1 MEDKIKVVFVDI
13 DGVLN
18 DYKTN
23 EYTPDGYVG
32 IDSDKVEVLSILC
45 KELNLKIVLSSSWR
59 KEIVNKTLDGLYAL
73 SKFSEYNL
81 DIYGSTSFDG
91 SISDAKRATQIKA
104 WLDEHP
110 EVEDYIILDDEQF
123 NVSSKEYK
131 DLMNRFIYTNQSHRY
146 GMVYARGIFE
156 SRALYAAKPTE
167 LLTKA
172 LEIIDSVSEE
182 KGYITKVE
190 EQ

>member
-32 IDSDKVEVLSILC
+32 IDSDKVEMLSILC
-45 KELNLKIVLSSSWR
+45 KELDLKIVLSSSWR
-59 KEIVNKTLDGLYAL
+59 KEIVNKSVDGLYAL

-104 WLDEHP
+104 WLDTHQ

-123 NVSSKEYK
+123 NVSSEGYK

-172 LEIIDSVSEE
+172 LEIIDRVSEE
-182 KGYITKVE
+182 KGYITKE
-190 EQ
+190 EE

>member
-32 IDSDKVEVLSILC
+32 IDSDKVEMLSILC
-45 KELNLKIVLSSSWR
+45 KELDLKIVMSSSWR
-59 KEIVNKTLDGLYAL
+59 KEIVNKTIDGLYAL

-123 NVSSKEYK
+123 NISSKEYK

-172 LEIIDSVSEE
+172 LEIIDRVSEE
-182 KGYITKVE
+182 KGYITKE
-190 EQ
+190 EE

>member
-1 MEDKIKVVFVDI
+1 MANKIKVVFVDI

-32 IDSDKVEVLSILC
+32 IDSDKVEMLSILC
-45 KELNLKIVLSSSWR
+45 KELDLKIVLSSSWR
-59 KEIVNKTLDGLYAL
+59 KEIVNKTIDGLYAL

-91 SISDAKRATQIKA
+91 SISDAKRATQIKD
-104 WLDEHP
+104 WLDAHP

-172 LEIIDSVSEE
+172 LEIIDRVSEE
-182 KGYITKVE
+182 KGYITKE
-190 EQ
+190 EE